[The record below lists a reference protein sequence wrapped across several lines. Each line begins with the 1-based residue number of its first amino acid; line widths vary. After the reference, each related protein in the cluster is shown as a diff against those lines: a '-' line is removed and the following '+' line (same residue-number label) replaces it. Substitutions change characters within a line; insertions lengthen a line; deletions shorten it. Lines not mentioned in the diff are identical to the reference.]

1 MLGSILFFEFSFLF
15 SLLARLC
22 LSYLWYWRANS
33 TGFWLWSI
41 GIYWILFTSLFITG
55 GWWSLKSELLVS
67 PPFLFNSLWW
77 ECCLLWSLGWWS
89 MFLLGSIVDGTFSC
103 NGTFSYISWSGSFLY
118 LGLLDFGGV
127 GGRAGLDNWFDGLYP
142 PSYELAGGI
151 LLLSV
156 STHYLGSLSYLPLP
170 VS

>member
-1 MLGSILFFEFSFLF
+1 MFGNILFFEFSFLF

-22 LSYLWYWRANS
+22 LSCLWYWRANS

-41 GIYWILFTSLFITG
+41 GICWMLFTSLLITG
-55 GWWSLKSELLVS
+55 GWCRRSDSLACS
-67 PPFLFNSLWW
+67 PFLANSLWL
-77 ECCLLWSLGWWS
+77 ECCLPWSFGWWS
-89 MFLLGSIVDGTFSC
+89 IFLLGSKVDGTFSYI
-103 NGTFSYISWSGSFLY
+103 GTLSCIYSSGSFLY

-142 PSYELAGGI
+142 PSYEFYGGR

-156 STHYLGSLSYLPLP
+156 SIHYLGSLSCLPLP